1 MKRSGFISPRV
12 QSDLA
17 SSASRPCRVPIAIF
31 PGHVDS
37 LAWTVIKIVMGVRGT
52 VSLFSNA
59 PSITDRSARLR
70 PDNAAE
76 TGCRTATS
84 IAIYGMVR
92 VRSRDKSRLRKIRR
106 MRATCAGFVSFSL
119 SLSSSLDY
127 IMSIKSPISHGIGIR
142 E

>member
-1 MKRSGFISPRV
+1 MKRSGFISPQV

-52 VSLFSNA
+52 VSLSLSSNA

-84 IAIYGMVR
+84 IAIYEMVR

-106 MRATCAGFVSFSL
+106 MRATCAGFVSFSF
-119 SLSSSLDY
+119 SSSLDY
-127 IMSIKSPISHGIGIR
+127 IMSIKSPISHGIGI
-142 E
+142 